1 MPSTEKCLGP
11 MSCSPLVDN
20 EGRIQVGL
28 YVSLGDFVFS
38 GLRNVTT
45 KRAVFEIGTGQ
56 PFDLKEKQNVSIRQN
71 KNIYTVTVN
80 HRIYTIMTSYDRYY
94 NTLSVQHNQFHNN
107 FD

>member
-1 MPSTEKCLGP
+1 
-11 MSCSPLVDN
+11 MSYSPLVDN

-56 PFDLKEKQNVSIRQN
+56 PFDL
-71 KNIYTVTVN
+71 
-80 HRIYTIMTSYDRYY
+80 
-94 NTLSVQHNQFHNN
+94 
-107 FD
+107 